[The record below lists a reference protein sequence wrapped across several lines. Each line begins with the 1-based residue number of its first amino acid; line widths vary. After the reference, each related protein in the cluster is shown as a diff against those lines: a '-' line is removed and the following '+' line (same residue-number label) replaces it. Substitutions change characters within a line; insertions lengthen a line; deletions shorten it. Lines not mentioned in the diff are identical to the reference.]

1 MLIYYMQVL
10 FTSKNYLL
18 YLYQILLYIVRSI
31 IKQIRKVI
39 NMETINT
46 SVVYDDIT
54 NYGITIINNV
64 IYLIKD
70 NKRMRLDALIIKERE
85 VKA

>member
-1 MLIYYMQVL
+1 
-10 FTSKNYLL
+10 
-18 YLYQILLYIVRSI
+18 
-31 IKQIRKVI
+31 
-39 NMETINT
+39 METINT

-85 VKA
+85 EN

>member
-1 MLIYYMQVL
+1 
-10 FTSKNYLL
+10 
-18 YLYQILLYIVRSI
+18 
-31 IKQIRKVI
+31 
-39 NMETINT
+39 METINT